1 MIHAAPTPACGD
13 AFAFATYPGF
23 ADRVS
28 RCFRSG
34 KVGTVEFVGPT
45 SFQPGIWVGIV
56 LDSPDGK
63 NDGTVNG
70 EFYFDW

>member
-1 MIHAAPTPACGD
+1 MRSRSLPVSYVSGYHSLAA
-13 AFAFATYPGF
+13 F
-23 ADRVS
+23 ADRVP